1 MGLIDEAMHVRGYG
15 EALIEEGIRQNVKQ
29 FKRILDPRITALNAK
44 GVGKD
49 YGVLYEKIRI
59 LEAVGNPP
67 PKDVIPITLEEARL
81 VLKEQYGTTLEKVVE
96 ECAGAIK
103 EVNEYL

>member
-1 MGLIDEAMHVRGYG
+1 MRFYLA
-15 EALIEEGIRQNVKQ
+15 
-29 FKRILDPRITALNAK
+29 
-44 GVGKD
+44 
-49 YGVLYEKIRI
+49 LYEKIRI